1 MVNVTKINKDNKKN
15 YMGHKYNISLIS
27 NSVGKKTELKK

>member
-1 MVNVTKINKDNKKN
+1 MLQKLIKIIKKN